1 MERGNALGLLASYG
15 FLYFR
20 GHSDG
25 GGPKNGVVVGTI
37 SPGGRRVRKWEV
49 RQVTRNVG
57 EVCADGVER
66 RHTVIHFE
74 AKVELTKH
82 N

>member
-1 MERGNALGLLASYG
+1 MHLACWRAMVFSILEAILTVEG
-15 FLYFR
+15 
-20 GHSDG
+20 S
-25 GGPKNGVVVGTI
+25 KNGVVVGTI
-37 SPGGRRVRKWEV
+37 SPGGRGVRKWEV